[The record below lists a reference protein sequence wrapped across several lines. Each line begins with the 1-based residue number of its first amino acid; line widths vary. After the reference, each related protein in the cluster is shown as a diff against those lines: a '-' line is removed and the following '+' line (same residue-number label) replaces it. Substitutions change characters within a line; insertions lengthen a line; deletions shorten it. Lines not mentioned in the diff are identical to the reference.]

1 MLRQIAES
9 MSVNNVKYVA
19 HMATN
24 ILKDPPAELSDV
36 GAYKRDLL
44 RTTEDAIRGS
54 AVTFDL
60 NMVKDILRAEYSKR
74 RAKYDE
80 IIAEHKLPF
89 ELTDD
94 VDCELAC
101 AMLYDWMYRCPT
113 YISYFNSIFPRLRR
127 RSFDLRRRPEDVMRM
142 YACFTIA
149 FGASEDEGVF
159 RALRMASRLS

>member
-1 MLRQIAES
+1 LLLRQIAES

-19 HMATN
+19 RMATN
-24 ILKDPPAELSDV
+24 ILKDPPAELSNID
-36 GAYKRDLL
+36 AYKRDLL
-44 RTTEDAIRGS
+44 SATENAIRTS
-54 AVTFDL
+54 VTTFDL
-60 NMVKDILRAEYSKR
+60 NKVKNILRAEYSKR
-74 RAKYDE
+74 RAKYE
-80 IIAEHKLPF
+80 EMIVEHKLCF

-101 AMLYDWMYRCPT
+101 AMLYDWIYKCPT

-149 FGASEDEGVF
+149 FGASDGEGAF
-159 RALRMASRLS
+159 RALRTASRH